1 MPGRQFLPMAC
12 PRDTALSMTIQ
23 SSPRNGVNTDNAAH
37 RNAGTFTPPGQPVFR
52 GFNRL
57 GLWTLYMKEVRRFF
71 KVQTQTI
78 WAPAI
83 TTLLYLMIFT
93 LALGGGASGSSRI
106 VLGVNFA
113 TFVAPGLIAMAMIN
127 NSFANSSFSL
137 LVGKI
142 QGTIVDYLMPPISTG
157 ELMTALV
164 GAAVTRAVL
173 VGFAVA
179 AAMVLWPGVDL
190 SIRHPWAVVW
200 FGLMGAILLALI
212 GVLASIWAEKF
223 DHNAAI
229 TNFVITPL
237 SMLSG
242 TFYVIDNLAPAFQAV
257 SRANPIFYV
266 ISGFRFGFL
275 GKSDIGDTN
284 LAVLHGAIGLGV
296 LNLAIAA
303 LLYVTLRSGWR
314 LKS

>member
-1 MPGRQFLPMAC
+1 MSDQP
-12 PRDTALSMTIQ
+12 T
-23 SSPRNGVNTDNAAH
+23 SSAA
-37 RNAGTFTPPGQPVFR
+37 RFTPPGQPVFR
-52 GFNRL
+52 SFNTL

-78 WAPAI
+78 WAPAV

-93 LALGGGASGSSRI
+93 LALGGGANGERI

-113 TFVAPGLIAMAMIN
+113 SFVAPGLIAMAMIN

-157 ELMTALV
+157 ELMAALV

-173 VGFAVA
+173 VGLAVA
-179 AAMVLWPGVDL
+179 GAMLLWPGVDL
-190 SIRHPWAVVW
+190 SIAHPWAVVW
-200 FGLMGAILLALI
+200 FGLMGAVLLALI

-242 TFYVIDNLAPAFQAV
+242 TFYVISNLAPAFQTV
-257 SRANPIFYV
+257 SRMNPIFYV

-275 GKSDIGDTN
+275 GKSDIGDDN

-296 LNLAIAA
+296 LNIVLAA
-303 LLYVTLRSGWR
+303 LLYALLRSGWR
-314 LKS
+314 LKN

>member
-1 MPGRQFLPMAC
+1 
-12 PRDTALSMTIQ
+12 
-23 SSPRNGVNTDNAAH
+23 
-37 RNAGTFTPPGQPVFR
+37 
-52 GFNRL
+52 
-57 GLWTLYMKEVRRFF
+57 
-71 KVQTQTI
+71 VQTQTI

-93 LALGGGASGSSRI
+93 LALGGGASGESRI

-113 TFVAPGLIAMAMIN
+113 SFVAPGLIAMAMIN
-127 NSFANSSFSL
+127 NAFANSSFSL

-157 ELMTALV
+157 ELMAALV

-190 SIRHPWAVVW
+190 SMAHPWAVVW
-200 FGLMGAILLALI
+200 FGLMGSILLALI
-212 GVLASIWAEKF
+212 GVLVSIWAEKF

-296 LNLAIAA
+296 LNVVLAA
-303 LLYVTLRSGWR
+303 LLYVTLRSGWK
-314 LKS
+314 LKN